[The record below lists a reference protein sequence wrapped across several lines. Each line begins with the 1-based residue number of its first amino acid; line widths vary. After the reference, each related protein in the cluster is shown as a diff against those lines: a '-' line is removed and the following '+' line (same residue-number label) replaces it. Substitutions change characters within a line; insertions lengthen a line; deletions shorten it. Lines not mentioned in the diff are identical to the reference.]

1 VSKRVLHLDSAVSV
15 VAGGSRVNPSLA
27 NRLRLG
33 FAITLAMLA
42 AVTVIGVAR
51 LFQLRQDFEDDTAQ
65 SFQLELSAEHLRQA
79 FLVEQGALR
88 GSPDNLGAIR
98 ERYQRAR
105 SASDETA
112 QAALELAEGDEEA
125 TRLLQERA
133 AAERRW
139 RDAVAEPLIRGRAP
153 PPAATQAELGRA
165 VVGPVNELISHE
177 GERRDSLRDN
187 VSDETRET
195 ALLVGAGLIAGLI
208 AAVLLFAGLISAMR
222 RPLEGLVGA
231 AGSLAGGDL
240 QARVEVGGPA
250 ETATLG
256 MAFNEM
262 ADELQSAYR
271 RVEENRRRLA
281 VILNSMSD
289 GVITV
294 NSRGRVT
301 EANPAAGRLLP
312 GARIGMLVRDVLVE
326 RGAPR
331 RQVERMLAGSEQEE
345 LRIGGSEGT
354 LSLAASRLGTPEG
367 GAVISVRDVSERAR
381 LERMKDEFV
390 LTASHEL
397 RSPLTSV
404 HGFAE
409 VLKLERDKL
418 DPKHAETVDIIL
430 SNTSH
435 LVRLLNDL
443 LDLARSD
450 AGRLTINPEPC
461 EVSSLVEDAAQTM
474 QRRIDGRNQR
484 LVVELEDGLPRV
496 RVERDRIKQVLV
508 NLLTNAN
515 EYCPDGAEIRV
526 TANRVGGEVELAVAD
541 DGPGIPP
548 DQIDHIFER
557 FGRGEAGASQRVGG
571 TGLGL
576 AIARSLVEAHGGAIG
591 VTSTPGKGSTFRVVL
606 PALAESEGADA
617 DTPVLTR

>member
-1 VSKRVLHLDSAVSV
+1 
-15 VAGGSRVNPSLA
+15 VNPSLA
-27 NRLRLG
+27 NRLRIG
-33 FAITLAMLA
+33 FAITFALLAG
-42 AVTVIGVAR
+42 VTVIGVGR
-51 LFQLRQDFEDDTAQ
+51 LFQLRQDYEDDISK

-79 FLVEQGALR
+79 FLIEQAALR
-88 GSPDNLGAIR
+88 GDPENLGAIR

-105 SASDETA
+105 AASDETA
-112 QAALELAEGDEEA
+112 RAALGLAEGDAEA
-125 TRLLQERA
+125 TELVEERT

-139 RDAVAEPLIRGRAP
+139 RAAVAQPILRGRSP
-153 PPAATQAELGRA
+153 PPAANQAGLGRE
-165 VVGPVNELISHE
+165 VVRIADDLISYE
-177 GERRDSLRDN
+177 TDRRESLRDE
-187 VSDETRET
+187 VSDDTRDT
-195 ALLVGAGLIAGLI
+195 SLLVGAGFVAGLI
-208 AAVLLFAGLISAMR
+208 AAVLLFSGLISSMR

-240 QARVEVGGPA
+240 QTRVEVGGPA

-262 ADELQSAYR
+262 ADELQSAYK

-289 GVITV
+289 GVVTV
-294 NSRGRVT
+294 DARGRVT
-301 EANPAAGRLLP
+301 EVNPAAGRLLP
-312 GARIGMLVRDVLVE
+312 PARLGMLIGDVLVE
-326 RGAPR
+326 RGVPER
-331 RQVERMLAGSEQEE
+331 RVQSMLAGTEQEE
-345 LRIGGSEGT
+345 LRIGDAEST
-354 LSLAASRLGTPEG
+354 LALTASRLGTPEG

-409 VLKLERDKL
+409 VLKLEREKL

-450 AGRLTINPEPC
+450 AGRLTIKAEPC
-461 EVSSLVEDAAQTM
+461 DVAALIDDAVQTM
-474 QRRIDGRNQR
+474 RRRTDGRGQR
-484 LVVELEDGLPRV
+484 LEVEVEPGIPRV
-496 RVERDRIKQVLV
+496 RVEPDRIKQVLV

-515 EYCPDGAEIRV
+515 EYCPDGATITV

-541 DGPGIPP
+541 DGPGIPV

-576 AIARSLVEAHGGAIG
+576 AIAKSLVEAHGGAIG
-591 VTSTPGKGSTFRVVL
+591 VTSTPGKGSTFRIVL
-606 PALAESEGADA
+606 PLLAESEDA
-617 DTPVLTR
+617 DPDTQVLERR